1 MSIWWFFHGFFHGF
15 PMAFPK
21 IFRPFYVTM
30 VSKKNLRLE
39 GVFHRQPN
47 ATWEGKNFDV
57 LSAQKKETKKHEISL
72 FYTILV
78 YFSRILCELLSI
90 RILCELL
97 SFWWFFDI
105 FNDEGKS
112 GIYRIWWWGKTIMF
126 ILPII
131 HQHSPEKSLE
141 HSVDLWGSVFC
152 VWKVD
157 QVDPSRMLRLP
168 DIFHLPD
175 VLTKTSWRENRPKQ
189 KNIYS
194 SWWAKKTMVSCK
206 LSRTKPVH
214 GRIQMLRMPNFQAF
228 QASFRSQGAIQSR
241 DHWTLHHLKG
251 CPEKNSHTNGRVWKS
266 IAYHLAYH
274 KNGEHHAKIC

>member
-47 ATWEGKNFDV
+47 ATWEGKNFDF
-57 LSAQKKETKKHEISL
+57 LSAQKKETKRHDL
-72 FYTILV
+72 YHYFMYILV
-78 YFSRILCELLSI
+78 YFSRIFCELLSI

-105 FNDEGKS
+105 FNAEGKS
-112 GIYRIWWWGKTIMF
+112 GIYRIWWGKRIMF

-131 HQHSPEKSLE
+131 HQHSPEKSRE
-141 HSVDLWGSVFC
+141 HSVDPIAPFSAFQKSTKLTHPGCWDS
-152 VWKVD
+152 
-157 QVDPSRMLRLP
+157 Q
-168 DIFHLPD
+168 IHLPD

-189 KNIYS
+189 KNI
-194 SWWAKKTMVSCK
+194 KKVDGQTTLVSCK

-251 CPEKNSHTNGRVWKS
+251 CPYQKQPHKWMCLKIDCIPFS
-266 IAYHLAYH
+266 IP
-274 KNGEHHAKIC
+274 